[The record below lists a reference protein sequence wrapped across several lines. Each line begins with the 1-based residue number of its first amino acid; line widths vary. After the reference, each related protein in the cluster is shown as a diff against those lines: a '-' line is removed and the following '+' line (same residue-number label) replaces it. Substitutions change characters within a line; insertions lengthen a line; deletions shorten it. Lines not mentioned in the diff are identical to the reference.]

1 MIRRIRILNPFS
13 GRTHPMLAFLTP
25 GWLRAQLGANGIQA
39 RVSSYPALF
48 VREDGLVKLRE
59 AAPSA
64 NGESA

>member
-1 MIRRIRILNPFS
+1 VSWCRLPRAFPINERRLYVKRDEGP
-13 GRTHPMLAFLTP
+13 
-25 GWLRAQLGANGIQA
+25 LGANGIQA